1 MFESDAA
8 CEKCG
13 AVLTATGLLGPDS
26 SSANRYSFT
35 CPFCSSPVAL
45 TTSGVEMALTRYQRP
60 PEMFRKK
67 LRHR

>member
-13 AVLTATGLLGPDS
+13 AVLTATGLLGPDLVVE
-26 SSANRYSFT
+26 NRYSFT
-35 CPFCSSPVAL
+35 CPFCSGPVAM

-60 PEMFRKK
+60 PAMFRRK